1 MKGSKFKFLFNNFL
15 DSFVIKFYFYILI
28 SSDIVGLSKRRIA
41 VMYVCQK
48 NNSRKQMFQIVNF
61 LLILVFSVGMTGC
74 INSREF
80 ISTEE
85 KFSKSQKVTG
95 FHVVEKGDTLFS
107 IAWTYGWDY
116 KQLANANSIAKPY
129 TIYAGQKIDIT
140 NPGSYKSSTKVP
152 SVGKSTKVTKNKKS
166 PTSSPRQTKQTAST
180 KPSLSNNYQWKWPA
194 NGTVIDKFSTK
205 KPVNKGIDIAG
216 KKGESVFATAA
227 GEVVYAGKG
236 LRGYGNLVI
245 IKHDESFLSAYAH
258 TSRILVREKEK
269 IKAGQ
274 IIAEIGSTGTNKVKL
289 HFEIRRNGRPVD
301 PLRYLPK
308 R

>member
-1 MKGSKFKFLFNNFL
+1 
-15 DSFVIKFYFYILI
+15 
-28 SSDIVGLSKRRIA
+28 
-41 VMYVCQK
+41 MYVCQK
-48 NNSRKQMFQIVNF
+48 NNNRKRMFQIVNI
-61 LLILVFSVGMTGC
+61 LLIAVFSTGMTGC

-116 KQLANANSIAKPY
+116 NQLANANSIAKPY
-129 TIYAGQKIDIT
+129 TIYAGQKIDIA
-140 NPGSYKSSTKVP
+140 NPGRYKNSTKVP
-152 SVGKSTKVTKNKKS
+152 SAGKSTKVTNKRKT
-166 PTSSPRQTKQTAST
+166 PTVSAKQSKRVAST
-180 KPSLSNNYQWKWPA
+180 KPSLSNNKRWKWPA
-194 NGTVIDKFSTK
+194 SGVVIDKFSTK

-216 KKGESVFATAA
+216 KKGESVNATAA

-245 IKHDESFLSAYAH
+245 IKHDEKFLSAYAH
-258 TSRILVREKEK
+258 TSRILVREKER

-274 IIAEIGSTGTNKVKL
+274 VIAEIGSTGTDKVKL